1 MKNKTVILVVFFSIS
16 ISILHAQ
23 DAKQNYLKA
32 QEFYAAGQYL
42 EAERKLNEVE
52 NQLGEPKVA
61 TTALIILCQYKS
73 NNFNSYDL
81 LERVKMFKA
90 MNPENTDVYKE
101 IIQIES
107 TVISWRKDL
116 DARIAAIVASKE
128 LSAAKKE
135 ADTNFKIKDYNVIFD
150 KLFDEIQYLNMNP
163 GITSPYK
170 DWYGA
175 FVGLRKIEAVSS
187 FGFQAAATERI
198 VLLEKNLIKKI
209 VFDKYPDEAER
220 LYIDLLRTG
229 YYYDEVI
236 KNTQERRV
244 NEARLA
250 EERRV
255 ADLKRR
261 ETEARIAEEKRLA
274 EIKKREERMK
284 ELLQEAERLDQNA
297 SGHRVLGGV
306 MFAGGVAGVGLAVF
320 SIMDLLNREDSS
332 ESSTLHMLG
341 GSFGFGI
348 GYFLL
353 STQGEQFQRAR
364 YYDEQADEKRRE
376 AQRYSASV
384 YPLLGVDKYGFLAA
398 GFTIRLEL

>member
-150 KLFDEIQYLNMNP
+150 KLFDEIQYLNINP

-209 VFDKYPDEAER
+209 VFDK
-220 LYIDLLRTG
+220 
-229 YYYDEVI
+229 
-236 KNTQERRV
+236 
-244 NEARLA
+244 
-250 EERRV
+250 
-255 ADLKRR
+255 
-261 ETEARIAEEKRLA
+261 
-274 EIKKREERMK
+274 
-284 ELLQEAERLDQNA
+284 
-297 SGHRVLGGV
+297 
-306 MFAGGVAGVGLAVF
+306 
-320 SIMDLLNREDSS
+320 
-332 ESSTLHMLG
+332 
-341 GSFGFGI
+341 
-348 GYFLL
+348 
-353 STQGEQFQRAR
+353 
-364 YYDEQADEKRRE
+364 
-376 AQRYSASV
+376 
-384 YPLLGVDKYGFLAA
+384 
-398 GFTIRLEL
+398 